1 MPKQLQRGNAAKS
14 VTLQVPLSTLHV
26 RSLQTM
32 LRDAPDTARLRGA
45 VVQNGLTLHTQAGHD
60 TVIKRL
66 VSRKQIDVERDV
78 VRAAMATAA
87 ANVTPERVKKLGSP
101 AQRATRVLQQASV
114 ETGRH
119 DVKVFQVRAAVALLA
134 GGNRTRPARK
144 SPVRTRSSRLA
155 KPGASA
161 LPAGTGARRVLLHKF
176 STDSDANSR
185 LAALLIQSGDK
196 VDAIA
201 SCVVLFQ
208 SVALMWTVKDMYGAN
223 RDHKQSMRQ
232 LRTQADGE
240 LLRLFI
246 SRWMRAKATD
256 RISLAL
262 FSWFDAV
269 DWLAGGLRDAKPPRP
284 GDTRSPRSPRIVSPA
299 QAQAQAKTKAVPA
312 PATPLRVSKPIATPK
327 RTVSSHSAL
336 TERRAALPRR
346 VTVATTQ
353 SRPVFRK
360 PGYALTSQQKAVSPR
375 AWARPVVVGSSRHA
389 AGQRR
394 PNQSESPS
402 RLVGKPMGPALPPV
416 VVAVA
421 VPQSATAA
429 PAEVEHAHASPPA
442 VAQPVPPRRAET
454 LLEQALQYQATLA
467 CGNDAD
473 QSGADTIED
482 SASS

>member
-1 MPKQLQRGNAAKS
+1 MPKQLQRGNAAKT

-66 VSRKQIDVERDV
+66 VSRKQIDVERDA
-78 VRAAMATAA
+78 VRAAMAAA
-87 ANVTPERVKKLGSP
+87 AVNVTPERVKRLGSP
-101 AQRATRVLQQASV
+101 AQRAKQVLQQASV

-119 DVKVFQVRAAVALLA
+119 DVKVVQVRAAVALLA
-134 GGNRTRPARK
+134 GGNRTRPVRK

-176 STDSDANSR
+176 SMDSEANSR
-185 LAALLIQSGDK
+185 LAALLVQPGDK
-196 VDAIA
+196 VESIA

-208 SVALMWTVKDMYGAN
+208 SVALMWTVKEMYGAN
-223 RDHKQSMRQ
+223 RDHQQSMRQ
-232 LRTQADGE
+232 LRTQTDGE

-246 SRWMRAKATD
+246 SRWTRAKATD
-256 RISLAL
+256 RISLTL

-299 QAQAQAKTKAVPA
+299 KAVPA
-312 PATPLRVSKPIATPK
+312 PATPLRVSKPVATPK

-346 VTVATTQ
+346 VTVATTH
-353 SRPVFRK
+353 SRPIFRR
-360 PGYALTSQQKAVSPR
+360 PGHSLTSQQKAVSPR
-375 AWARPVVVGSSRHA
+375 AWPRPVVAGSGRHA
-389 AGQRR
+389 AGQHRR
-394 PNQSESPS
+394 NQSASPI

-421 VPQSATAA
+421 APQSGTAA
-429 PAEVEHAHASPPA
+429 PAAVKHAHASPPL